1 MKKRILIIA
10 ICFLIS
16 SSIFAQGQKE
26 NNYISQTEQTKIFVD
41 SLGREVEVPVNI
53 ERVAPSGNLSQQIIY
68 SLVPEKMV
76 GWGTRPTKEMQKYFS
91 QEIIDKPVYGAFYG
105 KKANLNMEALLV
117 ANPQVVIDI
126 GEIKGSKE
134 EMIKDLDNLQ
144 EKLNIPVVFISSYL
158 DQMDSTYI
166 DLGNLL
172 NEKERASIRAE
183 YCANTL
189 NQANQIL
196 STIADNDK
204 VSIYYGTEQ
213 DGLTSFPKGNFHT
226 QVFPLIGVNNIV
238 DSSSNVVQVSAEQLI
253 IWNPDY
259 IILTNEGGYDSFL
272 AQDSP
277 FKDLKAIKEN
287 HIFIIPEG
295 PFNWIDRPPAMNR
308 ILGIKWL
315 GNLIYPD
322 QFNIDIRN
330 EAKTFYKLFYNYEL
344 NDTELDQLLLHSTN

>member
-16 SSIFAQGQKE
+16 SSVFAQGQKE
-26 NNYISQTEQTKIFVD
+26 NNYIPQTEQTKIFVD

-76 GWGTRPTKEMQKYFS
+76 GWGTRPTKEMQKYFLP
-91 QEIIDKPVYGAFYG
+91 EIVDKPVYGAFYG

-117 ANPQVVIDI
+117 ADPQVVIDI

-144 EKLNIPVVFISSYL
+144 DKLNIPVVFISSYL
-158 DQMDSTYI
+158 DHMDSTYI

-172 NEKERASIRAE
+172 DENERASIRAQ
-183 YCANTL
+183 YCADTL
-189 NQANQIL
+189 NQAKQIL
-196 STIADNDK
+196 STIEENNK
-204 VSIYYGTEQ
+204 VSVYYGTEQ
-213 DGLTSFPKGNFHT
+213 DGLTSFAKGSFHT

-259 IILTNEGGYDSFL
+259 IILTNEGGYDSFI

-277 FKDLKAIKEN
+277 FKDLKAIKQN

-315 GNLIYPD
+315 GNLIYPEK
-322 QFNIDIRN
+322 FNIDIRN

-344 NDTELDQLLLHSTN
+344 NDTELDQLLLHSTK